1 VTGSGNLVWDGVLR
15 VTGMGSDQG
24 VLQVALYK
32 YVTAGTALRILKG
45 SIKFTQ
51 PGAFNDPFE
60 LLPQFIIPADIEE
73 KERGFSFCVTSPRRK
88 GIDRSHIP
96 GPEEHRSDI
105 QARKIV
111 SSLNQSLGI
120 LCLSRNPDSL
130 LMWGHYAQDY
140 AGAIIEFDE
149 SHDFFTGLNPVKY
162 QKRRPVFNIED
173 FFDRHVP
180 ISDLCVK
187 SNAWSYEREVRLV
200 RSLSDCNIA
209 DSEVPN
215 FPIVTM
221 DLPRECIKAVYIG
234 ERMSIEN
241 QRLVWGLVKNTDIE
255 LSLAAIANWDYA
267 FRYELIKFK
276 GPLVGSP
283 VISPRT
289 AHIFKDEGGQLGEL
303 ARWAIEKHPMSEFVN
318 HKC

>member
-1 VTGSGNLVWDGVLR
+1 
-15 VTGMGSDQG
+15 M
-24 VLQVALYK
+24 ALYK

-111 SSLNQSLGI
+111 SSLNRSLGI

-173 FFDRHVP
+173 FLTVMCRYQT
-180 ISDLCVK
+180 C
-187 SNAWSYEREVRLV
+187 A
-200 RSLSDCNIA
+200 LSQT
-209 DSEVPN
+209 SGV
-215 FPIVTM
+215 
-221 DLPRECIKAVYIG
+221 
-234 ERMSIEN
+234 
-241 QRLVWGLVKNTDIE
+241 
-255 LSLAAIANWDYA
+255 
-267 FRYELIKFK
+267 
-276 GPLVGSP
+276 
-283 VISPRT
+283 
-289 AHIFKDEGGQLGEL
+289 
-303 ARWAIEKHPMSEFVN
+303 MSE
-318 HKC
+318 K